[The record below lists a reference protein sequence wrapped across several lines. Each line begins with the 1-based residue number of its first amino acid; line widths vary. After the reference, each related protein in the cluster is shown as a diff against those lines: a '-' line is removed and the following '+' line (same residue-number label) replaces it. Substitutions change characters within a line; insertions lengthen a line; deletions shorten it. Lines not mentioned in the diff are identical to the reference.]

1 MIKGYSMGFHRL
13 APLFSLCFAVLV
25 LAVPVLAVP
34 VVAAPEPVALRVFYS
49 SNLHGE
55 MGPCG

>member
-1 MIKGYSMGFHRL
+1 MGFHRL

-25 LAVPVLAVP
+25 LAMP

-49 SNLHGE
+49 SNLHGAIA
-55 MGPCG
+55 PCG